1 MKLRPA
7 LLAALFTFGL
17 MATACSSQA
26 EDTGDAPQRTITV
39 TGQGEARAA
48 PDLAR
53 LSAGVRTQAAEAKQA
68 LAANTQAMN
77 KVFAA
82 MRRAGIADKDMQTS
96 NVSVRPIYASH
107 PPGQPQTEPAK
118 IIGYQVSNQVSVVV
132 RDLSKL
138 GTDLDAFVGAG
149 ANQLYGVSFDIA
161 NPEPLQDRARE
172 AAVKD
177 AIRKA
182 ELMTKAAGVKLG
194 KLLTMSESSSSGP
207 VPKMALA
214 RAAMEAAPVPT
225 AAGEQSVEARVN
237 LTFAIE

>member
-1 MKLRPA
+1 MKLRLA
-7 LLAALFTFGL
+7 LLATLFAFGL
-17 MATACSSQA
+17 VATACSSQA
-26 EDTGDAPQRTITV
+26 EDTDAPQRTVTV
-39 TGQGEARAA
+39 TGHGEARAA
-48 PDLAR
+48 PDIAH
-53 LSAGVRTQAAEAKQA
+53 LSAGVRTQAADAKAA
-68 LAANTQAMN
+68 LAANTAEMN
-77 KVFAA
+77 KVFVA
-82 MRRAGIADKDMQTS
+82 MRQAGIADKDMQTS
-96 NVSVRPIYASH
+96 NVSVRPLYASH

-118 IIGYQVSNQVSVVV
+118 IIGYQVSNTVNVVV

-161 NPEPLQDRARE
+161 NPDPLLDKARE

-177 AIRKA
+177 AMRKA
-182 ELMTKAAGVKLG
+182 DLLTKAAGVKLG

-207 VPKMALA
+207 VPKLALA

>member
-1 MKLRPA
+1 MKPRLAFVTA
-7 LLAALFTFGL
+7 LLAFGL
-17 MATACSSQA
+17 VATACSSQA
-26 EDTGDAPQRTITV
+26 EDSGDAPQRTITV

-53 LSAGVRTQAAEAKQA
+53 LSAGVRTQAGEARQA

-82 MRRAGIADKDMQTS
+82 MRQLGIADKDMQTS
-96 NVSVRPIYASH
+96 NFSVRPIYARR

-132 RDLSKL
+132 RDLAKL
-138 GTDLDAFVGAG
+138 GADLDAFVGAG

-161 NPEPLQDRARE
+161 DPDPLLDKARQ
-172 AAVKD
+172 AAVKN
-177 AIRKA
+177 AMHKA
-182 ELMTKAAGVKLG
+182 ELLTKAAGVKLG

-207 VPKMALA
+207 VPKLALA
-214 RAAMEAAPVPT
+214 RAAMETAPVPT
-225 AAGEQSVEARVN
+225 AAGEQAVEARVN